1 MQNAWN
7 KKLYK
12 IKKYQFEWAPN
23 YYPARVAHVSLAGF
37 ELVNL
42 MQRMNFTFSEPCL
55 VMYMRQRDQQV
66 CTLLLNNIFHLNY
79 TAVSFVSCHR
89 LDSS

>member
-1 MQNAWN
+1 MKDAWS

-23 YYPARVAHVSLAGF
+23 YYPARVAHMSLAGS
-37 ELVNL
+37 EWANL

-55 VMYMRQRDQQV
+55 VIHMHEKDQQDAHFFLV
-66 CTLLLNNIFHLNY
+66 THF
-79 TAVSFVSCHR
+79 T
-89 LDSS
+89 